1 MRRSKDKF
9 YKRQIFDCLMEGKV
23 VAAGEIAQEVGLSEK
38 SVRNKLDGMNEFLLQ
53 KKSSASRGRRCSMYT
68 SCQRIS
74 YSCPFKSCVLN
85 SLVFQK

>member
-23 VAAGEIAQEVGLSEK
+23 VAAGEITQEVGLSEK

-53 KKSSASRGRRCSMYT
+53 KKSSASRGWGYGWRLLMNRKK
-68 SCQRIS
+68 R
-74 YSCPFKSCVLN
+74 FKQ
-85 SLVFQK
+85 F

>member
-23 VAAGEIAQEVGLSEK
+23 VAAGKIAQEVGLSEK

-53 KKSSASRGRRCSMYT
+53 NNLGEIQRKPRVWVWLKASDE
-68 SCQRIS
+68 
-74 YSCPFKSCVLN
+74 
-85 SLVFQK
+85 QKEKIQAI